1 MMTTFKRYILRSAL
15 VLAIEIAAL
24 VLVMVLNPPR
34 AHADIGNGVTQPC
47 DYPGVGGSG
56 LAGAL
61 VPAYWYWCDFPIEEN
76 GSNWHCQ
83 YLGAEGTGQI
93 GFQFYVTASI
103 SGPVGGI
110 IGSCYWRCPDNTPM
124 GQLAAQPN
132 PPGAWKY
139 ALRPAKC
146 KPIGQSPLTPTPQ
159 LVPDVASPVP
169 EGPPP
174 EAVAPPNF
182 EVGPPPPSGITP
194 AVTNPDLGNPDATQN
209 PQR

>member
-1 MMTTFKRYILRSAL
+1 MRRL
-15 VLAIEIAAL
+15 VTAIRWLLVVAATVFMLLIASGTAK
-24 VLVMVLNPPR
+24 
-34 AHADIGNGVTQPC
+34 ADIGNGVTQPC

-61 VPAYWYWCDFPIEEN
+61 VPAYWFWCDFPIEEN

-83 YLGAEGTGQI
+83 YMGAEGQGSL

-146 KPIGQSPLTPTPQ
+146 KPIGQSPLTP
-159 LVPDVASPVP
+159 
-169 EGPPP
+169 PP
-174 EAVAPPNF
+174 EEPAPPVAPPNF
-182 EVGPPPPSGITP
+182 AVGPPPPSGITP

-209 PQR
+209 PQH